1 MPVRDTSTEAY
12 TDIQESGILSA
23 QLKRIHEALLEH
35 GPCTAQ
41 ELLFKTGWDQRK
53 LNSVQTNIPSK
64 LHFLVNTYGI
74 AKEKEKR
81 LCQIKKRRAIVYEAL
96 EVKPVKKPK
105 TELKKINPVAF
116 AQDVKEAL
124 LIGPMTEMNDR
135 MEVVY
140 QRHLK
145 LSWKKIIVGN
155 KKRPRSE
162 DQAEFDV

>member
-1 MPVRDTSTEAY
+1 MPVRDTSREAY

-64 LHFLVNTYGI
+64 LHFLVNMYGI
-74 AKEKEKR
+74 AREKGKR

-105 TELKKINPVAF
+105 PELKKIDPVAF
-116 AQDVKEAL
+116 AHDVKEAL
-124 LIGPMTEMNDR
+124 VMGPVLKMNDR
-135 MEVVY
+135 MEEVY
-140 QRHLK
+140 LRHLGV
-145 LSWKKIIVGN
+145 SWKGIVFGN
-155 KKRPRSE
+155 KKRPQPE
-162 DQAEFDV
+162 KQTEFDL